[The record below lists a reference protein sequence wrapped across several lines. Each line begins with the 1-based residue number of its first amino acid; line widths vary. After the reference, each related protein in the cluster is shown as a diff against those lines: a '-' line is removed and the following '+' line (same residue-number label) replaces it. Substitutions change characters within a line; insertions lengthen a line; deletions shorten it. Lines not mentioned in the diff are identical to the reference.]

1 MMRKVL
7 VTGGAGFIGSAVCRH
22 LVGAGVNVLNVD
34 VLTYAGNL
42 ASLSTIDNA
51 PNYRFARIDICDR
64 RSIVEAFESFAP
76 DHVIH
81 LAAESHVDRSI
92 TGSDA
97 FIQTNI
103 IGTFSMLE
111 AARAYWLGLPSEK
124 RDGFRFLH
132 VSTDEVYGSLGEEGL
147 FVETTPYDPSSPY
160 SASKAAS
167 DHLVSAWAH
176 TYGFP
181 AVISN
186 CSNNYGPYHFPEK
199 LIPLV
204 ILNAIHEK
212 PLPVYGAG
220 TNVRDWLYVEDHARA
235 LDLIVSRGRIG
246 EKYNV
251 GGRNERSNID
261 VVRRIC
267 AILDRLRPMG
277 RPYETLITFVADR
290 PGHDLRYAIDASKL
304 ERELGWRALE
314 TFESGIEK
322 TVRWYLDNE
331 WWWRPLRE
339 KVYAGERLG
348 VLAGPRKQRQQTR
361 RPAGPPR
368 QRSGIE
374 R

>member
-1 MMRKVL
+1 MRSVL

-34 VLTYAGNL
+34 ALTYAGNL
-42 ASLSTIDNA
+42 ASLATIDNA
-51 PNYRFARIDICDR
+51 PNYRFARIDVCDR
-64 RSIVEAFESFAP
+64 RAVSEALQTFQP

-92 TGSDA
+92 TGSDF

-103 IGTFSMLE
+103 FGTFSMLE
-111 AARAYWLGLPSEK
+111 AARGYWLGLAPGK

-132 VSTDEVYGSLGEEGL
+132 VSTDEVYGSLGDRGL
-147 FVETTPYDPSSPY
+147 FTETTTYDPSSPY

-167 DHLVSAWAH
+167 DHLVSAWAR

-181 AVISN
+181 ALISN
-186 CSNNYGPYHFPEK
+186 CSNNYGPCHFPEK
-199 LIPLV
+199 LIPLI
-204 ILNAIHEK
+204 ILNAIHGK

-235 LDLIVSRGRIG
+235 LDLIVSRGRAG

-251 GGRNERSNID
+251 GGRNERRNID
-261 VVRRIC
+261 VVRKIC
-267 AILDRLRPMG
+267 AILDRVRPMH
-277 RPYETLITFVADR
+277 RSYESLITFVTDR

-304 ERELGWRALE
+304 EAELGWRALE

-322 TVRWYLDNE
+322 TVLWYLDNE

-339 KVYAGERLG
+339 KVYSGERLG
-348 VLAGPRKQRQQTR
+348 VLPTANISARASAEATIG
-361 RPAGPPR
+361 G
-368 QRSGIE
+368 
-374 R
+374 